1 MKTSEHFFVEIS
13 SLEKISKI
21 DKTQYSVN
29 QNTSLPIKA
38 VEPNINE
45 KYIANMVNTKN
56 MTIDVVSGM
65 PKALPNG
72 IRLRYL
78 DSGSWLCIDL

>member
-1 MKTSEHFFVEIS
+1 MIKH
-13 SLEKISKI
+13 
-21 DKTQYSVN
+21 SVN
-29 QNTSLPIKA
+29 LNTSLPIKA

-78 DSGSWLCIDL
+78 DSGL